1 MKPSLHQRLR
11 DAASSLSGEPVAL
24 SQLVALHG
32 TAAQGSVLVLLATP
46 CLLPVPGIGNVMGL
60 ALLVMAAAMWRGEG
74 SSALPQ
80 RVAKLQL
87 SARRARQVLRLLARF
102 YGLAGCWSHQRLSH
116 LAVARPRS
124 WMAGHVGLM
133 GGLIFLPIPL
143 GNVLPALAL
152 VLLGLGLAF
161 RDGWAVLLATA
172 AASMALAYTLAL
184 GLAAW
189 TWGLAP
195 LLKGLPV

>member
-32 TAAQGSVLVLLATP
+32 TAAQGSVLVLLA
-46 CLLPVPGIGNVMGL
+46 
-60 ALLVMAAAMWRGEG
+60 MWRGQG

-87 SARRARQVLRLLARF
+87 SARWARQVLRLLARF
-102 YGLAGCWSHQRLSH
+102 YGLAGRCSHQRLSH

-184 GLAAW
+184 GMAAW

-195 LLKGLPV
+195 LLKALPV